1 MNSPSSVPETRTGG
15 QRALGIAILALL
27 ALIALSLLAGGA
39 WLLALGGSAYYVVAG
54 LLVAATALLLLLR
67 RPAAAIATYAVFF
80 AGTLVWAGWEAG
92 LDWWPLAARLGVP
105 FLLGLLLLMPGVNRT
120 FAPQPPAVSVRRG
133 AGLALSIGLLAF
145 AAVALASWL
154 HDPWTIEGSLPQPAG
169 ATVPGG
175 DVPAGEWHAYGRT
188 AFGQRYSP
196 LTEITPDNVGRLEQ
210 AWTYRTGDLRG
221 RPGDPEETTFE
232 VTPLK
237 VGNRLFLCT
246 PHQSVVALD
255 ATTGQQVWRRD
266 LELKP
271 SLALQHLTCR
281 GVSYHRSDAAATA
294 EASSATP
301 GASAPASAPTEPPT
315 TACAERLFMPTADGR
330 LVALDAGTGRNCPG
344 FGQGRGEIDLW
355 AHMPNVKPGAYY
367 ATSPAVVTRRLVILG
382 GTVLDNA
389 SVQEQSGVIRAFDV
403 DTGALVWNWDSAR
416 PDQTAPLTGPQTYTP
431 NSPNSWSVS
440 SVDEAL
446 GLVYVPMGNQP
457 PDQWGGRR
465 SAAVE
470 RYSSSVVALE
480 IDTGRVRW
488 VFQTVHHDLWDYD
501 VPSQPVLVDL
511 TLRGQTVPA
520 LVQATKQGE
529 LFVLDRRTGTPVHPV
544 TEVAAPQGAAEGDR
558 TAATQPVSAI
568 SLAPPVL
575 RERDMWGGTLLDQL
589 VCRIAFRRLRYEG
602 RFTPPS
608 VGGTL
613 VHPGNFG
620 VFNWGSIAVDPARGI
635 AFTTPAILGFTSQLV
650 PRPDDTTLLVQK
662 GGPPKGS
669 LPALN
674 ENFGAPFAA
683 RMQPFVSPLGIP
695 CQEPPWG
702 TVAGVDLAT
711 GQIAWRRRNG
721 TVRDLSPLPLP
732 FGMGVP
738 NLGGPIVTAGGV
750 AFLSGTLDYYV
761 RGYDV
766 TTGRELWKH
775 RLPAGGQATPM
786 SYQGND
792 GRQYLLV
799 AAGGHGSTG
808 TLAGDHVIAFA
819 LPRRAP

>member
-1 MNSPSSVPETRTGG
+1 MNSPSWVPGARTQA
-15 QRALGIAILALL
+15 QRAIGVATLALL
-27 ALIALSLLAGGA
+27 GLVALPLLVGGA
-39 WLLALGGSAYYVVAG
+39 WLLALGGSAYYLAAG
-54 LLVAATALLLLLR
+54 ALVAATAWLLR
-67 RPAAAIATYAVFF
+67 TRLAAAIATYAVFF
-80 AGTLVWAGWEAG
+80 AGTLVWALWESG

-105 FLLGLLLLMPGVNRT
+105 FLLGLLLLVPWVNRS
-120 FAPQPPAVSVRRG
+120 FAPDAAAVSVRRG
-133 AGLALSIGLLAF
+133 AGLLLSIGLLAF
-145 AAVALASWL
+145 VAVAAGSWL
-154 HDPWTIEGSLPQPAG
+154 HDPWTIDGQLGQRPGAAVAG
-169 ATVPGG
+169 DG
-175 DVPAGEWHAYGRT
+175 VPAGEWHAYGRT
-188 AFGQRYSP
+188 AFGQRYVP
-196 LTEITPDNVGRLEQ
+196 LAEITPDNVSRLEP
-210 AWTYRTGDLRG
+210 AWTFRTGDMRG

-246 PHQSVVALD
+246 PHQSVVAVD

-266 LELKP
+266 LELKA

-281 GVSYHRSDAAATA
+281 GVSFHRAYGATAAACT
-294 EASSATP
+294 
-301 GASAPASAPTEPPT
+301 
-315 TACAERLFMPTADGR
+315 ERLFMPTADGR
-330 LVALDAGTGRNCPG
+330 LVALDAGTGQNCPG
-344 FGQGRGEIDLW
+344 FGRGRGEIDLW

-367 ATSPAVVTRRLVILG
+367 ATSPPVVTRRLVIVG

-389 SVQEQSGVIRAFDV
+389 SVREQSGVIRAFDV
-403 DTGALVWNWDSAR
+403 DTGDLVWNWDSAR
-416 PDQTAPLTGPQTYTP
+416 PDQTAPLTGDQTYTP

-511 TLRGQTVPA
+511 TVRGQPVPA

-544 TEVAAPQGAAEGDR
+544 TEVAAPQGAAGGDR

-568 SLAPPVL
+568 SFAPPVL
-575 RERDMWGGTLLDQL
+575 HESDMWGGTLLDQMI
-589 VCRIAFRRLRYEG
+589 CRIAFRQLRYEG
-602 RFTPPS
+602 RFTPPTI
-608 VGGTL
+608 GGTL

-620 VFNWGSIAVDPARGI
+620 VFNWGSIAVDPVRGI
-635 AFTTPAILGFTSQLV
+635 AFTTPAILAFTSQLV

-662 GGPPKGS
+662 SGPPPGS

-711 GQIAWRRRNG
+711 GQIAWRHRNG

-732 FGMGVP
+732 FKMGVP

-766 TTGRELWKH
+766 TTGRELWRH

-786 SYQGND
+786 SYEGSD
-792 GRQYLLV
+792 GRQYVLV
-799 AAGGHGSTG
+799 VAGGHGSTG
-808 TLAGDHVIAFA
+808 TLAGDHVMAFA
-819 LPRRAP
+819 LPGGGTAAVGGSR

>member
-1 MNSPSSVPETRTGG
+1 MNSPSWVPGARTAG
-15 QRALGIAILALL
+15 QRAVGIATLAVLALV
-27 ALIALSLLAGGA
+27 ALLLLVGGA

-54 LLVAATALLLLLR
+54 ALVAATAWLLR
-67 RPAAAIATYAVFF
+67 TRLAAAMVTYAVFF
-80 AGTLVWAGWEAG
+80 AGTLIWALWEAG

-105 FLLGLLLLMPGVNRT
+105 FLFGLLLWLPWVNRP
-120 FAPQPPAVSVRRG
+120 FAPEPPGVSVRRG
-133 AGLALSIGLLAF
+133 AGLVLSISLLAF
-145 AAVALASWL
+145 AAVAVASWL
-154 HDPWTIEGSLPQPAG
+154 HDPWAIEGRLAQRPG
-169 ATVPGG
+169 AAAAGG

-188 AFGQRYSP
+188 AFGQRYVP
-196 LTEITPDNVGRLEQ
+196 LTGITPDNVGRLEP
-210 AWTYRTGDLRG
+210 AWTYRTGDVRG

-266 LELKP
+266 LTLKP

-281 GVSYHRSDAAATA
+281 GVSFHRAAAAGA
-294 EASSATP
+294 EA
-301 GASAPASAPTEPPT
+301 
-315 TACAERLFMPTADGR
+315 TACNERLFMPTADGR
-330 LVALDAGTGRNCPG
+330 LVALDAGTGQNCPG
-344 FGQGRGEIDLW
+344 FGNGRGEIDLW

-367 ATSPAVVTRRLVILG
+367 ATSPPVVTRRLVIVG

-389 SVQEQSGVIRAFDV
+389 SVHEQSGVIRAFDV
-403 DTGALVWNWDSAR
+403 DTGALVWNWDSAK
-416 PDQTAPLTGPQTYTP
+416 PDQTAPLTGDQTYTP

-465 SAAVE
+465 SAPVE

-511 TLRGQTVPA
+511 TVRGQAVPA

-544 TEVAAPQGAAEGDR
+544 TEVAAPQGAAGGDR

-568 SLAPPVL
+568 SFAPPVL
-575 RERDMWGGTLLDQL
+575 RERDMWGGTLFDQL
-589 VCRIAFRRLRYEG
+589 ICRIAFRQLRYEG
-602 RFTPPS
+602 RFTPPTI
-608 VGGTL
+608 GGTL

-620 VFNWGSIAVDPARGI
+620 VFNWGSIAVDPVRGI
-635 AFTTPAILGFTSQLV
+635 AFTTPAILAFTSQLV

-662 GGPPKGS
+662 DGPPQGS

-702 TVAGVDLAT
+702 TVAGVDLTT
-711 GQIAWRRRNG
+711 GQISWRHRNG

-732 FGMGVP
+732 FRMGVP

-750 AFLSGTLDYYV
+750 AFLSGTLDYYL

-786 SYQGND
+786 SYEGSD
-792 GRQYLLV
+792 GRQYVLV
-799 AAGGHGSTG
+799 VAGGHGSTG
-808 TLAGDHVIAFA
+808 TLAGDYVMAFA
-819 LPRRAP
+819 LPGGAR

>member
-27 ALIALSLLAGGA
+27 ALVAVSLLAGGA

-54 LLVAATALLLLLR
+54 LLVAATALLLLRR
-67 RPAAAIATYAVFF
+67 RPTVAIATYAVFF
-80 AGTLVWAGWEAG
+80 AGTLVWAVWEAG

-169 ATVPGG
+169 ATVPGD

-294 EASSATP
+294 EASSAAP
-301 GASAPASAPTEPPT
+301 GASAPASAPTDAPT

-389 SVQEQSGVIRAFDV
+389 SVHEQSGVIRAFDV

-446 GLVYVPMGNQP
+446 GLVYVPMGIQP

-589 VCRIAFRRLRYEG
+589 FCRIAFRRLRYEG

-738 NLGGPIVTAGGV
+738 TLGGPIVTAGGV
-750 AFLSGTLDYYV
+750 AFLGTLD
-761 RGYDV
+761 
-766 TTGRELWKH
+766 
-775 RLPAGGQATPM
+775 
-786 SYQGND
+786 
-792 GRQYLLV
+792 
-799 AAGGHGSTG
+799 
-808 TLAGDHVIAFA
+808 
-819 LPRRAP
+819 